1 MEMIQMNTLRL
12 HGSFSVTKAD
22 DSGLTADDKVSL
34 VNNAPQTLFR
44 QIELML
50 NGVCVNDLSTST
62 YPYKAFIENHYSF
75 DKDIKETT
83 LAACEMYVRDVPS
96 LCDDP
101 DVANNK
107 DAADNGFKV
116 RKSRILNKSK
126 VHFILLIHLDFL
138 QNKKYLIPNVEMKF
152 RFIRNNDSF
161 TVFSKTSN
169 PKIHMHHLELRV
181 RKITCDPVA
190 VGGIEKA
197 LATTPAKYHVPQAKI
212 KTFLIMNATQ
222 SQNISQIYRG
232 KLPRS
237 FHILMVKSKAFD
249 SDKACNP
256 FRFEHFNLSNLNVFI
271 NGEPIHSKAITPE
284 WDNESCLEQ
293 YMWHLQNIGLHMNAS
308 NGITFEDFKDH
319 SVMFSYD
326 RTPDL
331 CNSSINHGIDTGT
344 IDVSL
349 AFKNPLTQNVTMIF
363 YAVFDECVTI
373 DKDRNVVI
381 VQ

>member
-1 MEMIQMNTLRL
+1 MIQMNTLRL
-12 HGSFSVTKAD
+12 HGAFSVHKAD
-22 DSGLTADDKVSL
+22 GSNITVDDKVS
-34 VNNAPQTLFR
+34 VINNAPQTLFR

-62 YPYKAFIENHYSF
+62 YHYKAFIENHYSF

-83 LAACEMYVRDVPS
+83 LSACEMYERDVPTLNS
-96 LCDDP
+96 DP
-101 DVANNK
+101 ETANVK
-107 DAADNGFKV
+107 DAKTNGFLK
-116 RKSRILNKSK
+116 RKERILNGNQ

-152 RFIRNNDSF
+152 RFIRNEDHF
-161 TVFSKTSN
+161 TVFCKTAS
-169 PKIHMHHLELRV
+169 PKITMHYLELRV

-190 VGGIEKA
+190 VAGIEKA
-197 LATTPAKYHVPQAKI
+197 LATTPAKYHVPHAKI
-212 KTFLIMNATQ
+212 KTFLLNNATQ

-237 FHILMVKSKAFD
+237 FHMLMVPSKGFD
-249 SDKACNP
+249 CDKAVNP
-256 FRFEHFNLSNLNVFI
+256 FRFRHFDLSGFNAFI
-271 NGEPIHSKAITPE
+271 NGEPIHPKAITPDWSTE
-284 WDNESCLEQ
+284 ACLEQ

-308 NGITFEDFKDH
+308 NGISFEDFRDH

-331 CNSSINHGIDTGT
+331 CNSSVNHGIDTGT
-344 IDVSL
+344 IDVSV
-349 AFKNPLTQNVTMIF
+349 AFKAPLAENVTLIF
-363 YAVFDECVTI
+363 YGVFDECVTI